1 MELFSETSVNR
12 TQAAMQTEYLW
23 KCDMQKLRAF
33 SDQSEISVYIMPN
46 NPVEMEAS
54 KRGNSQALNVADT
67 TFTAGVGTTLSEN
80 MMKRIW
86 WARGE
91 FVGGGHCWEGTEQ
104 RILHPGRLW
113 NEEGRMWLNLFSR
126 SPEACGVRLSIKNM

>member
-1 MELFSETSVNR
+1 
-12 TQAAMQTEYLW
+12 
-23 KCDMQKLRAF
+23 MQKLRAF

-86 WARGE
+86 
-91 FVGGGHCWEGTEQ
+91 
-104 RILHPGRLW
+104 
-113 NEEGRMWLNLFSR
+113 
-126 SPEACGVRLSIKNM
+126 